1 MAGHRA
7 ADGLL
12 SRGFA
17 FFISTQFLGAFN
29 DNAFKFLII
38 GFAMSRLT
46 PDASRNYIPLASSLF
61 IVPFLLFSS
70 YAGYLS
76 DRFTKRQVM
85 IWTKVM
91 EVAVMLAGFVLFY
104 HQATYWLLVVLFLM
118 GAQSTFFSPAKY
130 AYLPETLQEKKLS
143 AGNGLLQLFTFL
155 AIIFGGGIGSHL
167 AERYSAN
174 IHYGAVF
181 CVIVAVVG
189 LLTSFGIGRT
199 RPGNPDAPRCYDPIR
214 PHLRTLGQLFRDP
227 LLMFSILGCTFF
239 WCAATVIQSNI
250 PIIVRQDIGAGDS
263 AMGYLQAA
271 LALGIGIGSALA
283 GVLSFG
289 KIAYWFVIPSGCL
302 MAGFLIISGL
312 SASSLSMALMTCSLV
327 GTAGGFYQI
336 PLTAG
341 IQQRSPEAIR
351 GASLAACNAL
361 DCISMLIGTALHWLL
376 LKPLGLSG
384 GGVLIALGCLTFS
397 YMLFLIFLKRRSCIS
412 PSVAGNDR
420 AEQE

>member
-1 MAGHRA
+1 MSGQRT

-46 PDASRNYIPLASSLF
+46 DDATRNYIPLASSLF

-70 YAGYLS
+70 YAGFLS

-85 IWTKVM
+85 IWTKVL
-91 EVAVMLAGFVLFY
+91 EVVVMLAGFVLFY
-104 HQATYWLLVVLFLM
+104 CQETYWLLVVLFFM

-130 AYLPETLQEKKLS
+130 AYLPETLQEKRLS

-167 AERYSAN
+167 AERFSAH
-174 IHYGAVF
+174 IHYGAIF
-181 CVIVAVVG
+181 CVVVAAVG
-189 LLTSFGIGRT
+189 LLTSFGIGQT
-199 RPGNPDAPRCYDPIR
+199 RPGNPAAKCSYDPVL
-214 PHLRTLGQLFRDP
+214 PHFRILKQLFKDP

-250 PIIVRQDIGAGDS
+250 PIIIHQDIGEGDS

-302 MAGFLIISGL
+302 MGLFLIISGL
-312 SASSLSMALMTCSLV
+312 SSHSMTMALTTCSLV
-327 GTAGGFYQI
+327 GLAGGFYQI

-341 IQQRSPEAIR
+341 IQQRSPEALR
-351 GASLAACNAL
+351 GVSLAACNAL

-376 LKPLGLSG
+376 LRPLFKTGGRIIRLSG
-384 GGVLIALGCLTFS
+384 GGVLVALGILTIG
-397 YMLFLIFLKRRSCIS
+397 YMLFLVLLRRKTQPNC
-412 PSVAGNDR
+412 R
-420 AEQE
+420 KT

>member
-1 MAGHRA
+1 MAEHRS

-46 PDASRNYIPLASSLF
+46 PEGAKDYVPLASSLF
-61 IVPFLLFSS
+61 ILPFLLFSS

-76 DRFTKRQVM
+76 DRFTKRRVM

-91 EVAVMLAGFVLFY
+91 EVAVMLAGFVFFY
-104 HQATYWLLVVLFLM
+104 YGAIYWLLAVLFLM

-130 AYLPETLQEKKLS
+130 AYLPETLQEKSLS
-143 AGNGLLQLFTFL
+143 AANGLLQLFTFL

-167 AERYSAN
+167 AERYSSC
-174 IHYGAVF
+174 IHYGAIF
-181 CVIVAVVG
+181 CVVVAAIG
-189 LLTSFGIGRT
+189 LLTSFGIGQT
-199 RPGNPDAPRCYDPIR
+199 RPGSPDAACCYDPVR
-214 PHLRTLGQLFRDP
+214 PHWRTLTRLFRDP

-271 LALGIGIGSALA
+271 LALGIGVGSALA
-283 GVLSFG
+283 GALSFG
-289 KIAYWFVIPSGCL
+289 KIAYWFVIPGGCL
-302 MAGFLIISGL
+302 MGGFLIVCGLFSNNLTTAMVISG
-312 SASSLSMALMTCSLV
+312 LV

-336 PLTAG
+336 PLTAA

-376 LKPLGLSG
+376 LKPLRLSG
-384 GGVLIALGCLTFS
+384 GGVLVALGLLTLG
-397 YMLFLIFLKRRSCIS
+397 YMLFLGFLKRGR
-412 PSVAGNDR
+412 VREVQGR
-420 AEQE
+420 T

>member
-1 MAGHRA
+1 MAGQSK

-46 PDASRNYIPLASSLF
+46 SDAARNYIPLASSLF
-61 IVPFLLFSS
+61 ILPFLIFSS

-104 HQATYWLLVVLFLM
+104 CQATYWLLAVLFLM

-130 AYLPETLQEKKLS
+130 AYLPETLRDECLS
-143 AGNGLLQLFTFL
+143 SGNGLLQLFTFL
-155 AIIFGGGIGSHL
+155 AIIFGGGVGSTL
-167 AERYSAN
+167 AERFSNN
-174 IHYGAVF
+174 IHWGAIV
-181 CVIVAVVG
+181 CVMVALVG
-189 LLTSFGIGRT
+189 LATSFGIGQT
-199 RPGNPDAPRCYDPIR
+199 RPGSPEAPRCYDPIR
-214 PHLRTLGQLFRDP
+214 PHLRTLAQLFKDP
-227 LLMFSILGCTFF
+227 LLKFSIVGCTFF

-263 AMGYLQAA
+263 AMGYFQAA

-289 KIAYWFVIPSGCL
+289 KIAYGFVLPSGCML
-302 MAGFLIISGL
+302 GVLLVVCGL
-312 SASSLSMALMTCSLV
+312 SSSSLAMALVTCALV
-327 GTAGGFYQI
+327 GLAGGFYQI

-376 LKPLGLSG
+376 LRPIYTTNGSLVRLSG
-384 GGVLIALGCLTFS
+384 GGVLIALGLLTIA
-397 YMLFLIFLKRRSCIS
+397 YMAFLMRIKPR
-412 PSVAGNDR
+412 NN
-420 AEQE
+420 EK